1 MLLNKIFKDFYGY
14 CLGEK
19 NVICRLKKESE
30 VKEIIYKLLKDLVR
44 DWICFGVVMYDGFWY
59 FMWGDYKVKVVW

>member
-1 MLLNKIFKDFYGY
+1 MDIVWGKKMLFVDRSCF
-14 CLGEK
+14 C
-19 NVICRLKKESE
+19 CRLKKESE
-30 VKEIIYKLLKDLVR
+30 VKEIIYKLLKDFR